1 MAEKNLLR
9 AFTLVEVLIAIT
21 IFSLVVIAIFS
32 LYLSGVGFY
41 RRGTTRSELLQN
53 GRVILERMSR
63 EIRQAR
69 EIVTELSETESG
81 ATSTILF
88 EDGHISPNY
97 HYIHYFQEGD
107 LIKREVI
114 GYYFSD
120 DQSQTLVP
128 WDSTPPS
135 GQALETVVLEEAK
148 IIGEHLQD
156 LKIWGS
162 DLVNISLTLTENGE
176 TIELKTKIFGR
187 NL

>member
-1 MAEKNLLR
+1 MPEKNSLG

-21 IFSLVVIAIFS
+21 IFILVVIAIFS
-32 LYLSGVGFY
+32 LYLSGIGFY
-41 RRGTTRSELLQN
+41 RRGTTRGELLQN

-88 EDGHISPNY
+88 EDGHISLNY
-97 HYIHYFQEGD
+97 HYIHYFQDGD

-128 WDSTPPS
+128 WDSTPPP
-135 GQALETVVLEEAK
+135 GQTLERKVLEEAK
-148 IIGEHLQD
+148 VIGEHLQN
-156 LKIWGS
+156 LEIWGS
-162 DLVNISLTLTENGE
+162 NLVNIFLTLTEGGE
-176 TIELKTKIFGR
+176 TLELRTKIFGR